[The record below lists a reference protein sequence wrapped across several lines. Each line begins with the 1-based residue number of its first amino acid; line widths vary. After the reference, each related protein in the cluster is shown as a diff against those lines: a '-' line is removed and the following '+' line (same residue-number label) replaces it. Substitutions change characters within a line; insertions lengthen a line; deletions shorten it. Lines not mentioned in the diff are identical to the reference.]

1 MKIVAKRLTSIPN
14 ARAIFIDANIFHL
27 YLRGP
32 KELSRESTKFLE
44 RLESGEIPG
53 YTSTLVLDELMY
65 KILLRKIEEKHKQ
78 NPLTV
83 IEKDFGEIAKNSY
96 YAKEAIDLV
105 LGISGLN
112 VLDVTRED
120 VQHAPDLME
129 SFSLLP
135 RDAVHLSV
143 MLNHNIMDIASSD
156 SDFDRVKDLTR
167 WTPL

>member
-1 MKIVAKRLTSIPN
+1 
-14 ARAIFIDANIFHL
+14 
-27 YLRGP
+27 
-32 KELSRESTKFLE
+32 
-44 RLESGEIPG
+44 
-53 YTSTLVLDELMY
+53 MY
-65 KILLRKIEEKHKQ
+65 KILLRKLEEKHKQ

>member
-1 MKIVAKRLTSIPN
+1 MAEHLGSIPTGTS
-14 ARAIFIDANIFHL
+14 AFIDANLFHF

-32 KELSRESTKFLE
+32 REVRKGSAKFLE
-44 RLESGEIPG
+44 RVEKGEISG

-78 NPLTV
+78 NPLII
-83 IEKDFGEIAKNSY
+83 IEKDFEEIGRNSSHV
-96 YAKEAIDLV
+96 KEAIDLV

-112 VLDVTRED
+112 VLDVTKED
-120 VQHAPDLME
+120 LEHAPDLME
-129 SFSLLP
+129 LFSLLP

-143 MLNHNIMDIASSD
+143 MVNHRIVDMVSSD
-156 SDFDRVKDLTR
+156 NDFDRVKDLTR